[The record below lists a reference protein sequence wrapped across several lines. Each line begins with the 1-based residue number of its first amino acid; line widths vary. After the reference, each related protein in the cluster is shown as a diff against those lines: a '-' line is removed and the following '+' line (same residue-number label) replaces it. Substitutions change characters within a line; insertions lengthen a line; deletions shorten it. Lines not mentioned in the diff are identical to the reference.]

1 MRLCERKCAKGHG
14 CRFALPRFVARGC
27 CRRPKTQQFSGDGR
41 GARGEPQP
49 TRVVFGLWAPPQNH
63 GPTKAQNGLG
73 FETPKLP
80 GKQGR
85 RADFAGTLLA
95 PTQHPFDQSR
105 SLSRS
110 LSTLTSSIALLP
122 AVHPSR
128 TSRTMLA
135 RRFLS
140 STRPTL
146 TSCCVP
152 ARPPSSPVLVTP
164 KLHSCC
170 CVWVWVQ
177 GDTPPAPRPRKPESR
192 GAGCWGRGKYVCRGV
207 SACRRDPA
215 SSSFQ

>member
-14 CRFALPRFVARGC
+14 CRFALPRFVARGG
-27 CRRPKTQQFSGDGR
+27 CRRPKTPTVFRRRKRCER
-41 GARGEPQP
+41 G
-49 TRVVFGLWAPPQNH
+49 TTTDKSCFGLWAPPQNH

-85 RADFAGTLLA
+85 RADFAVTLLA

-140 STRPTL
+140 S
-146 TSCCVP
+146 SCCVP
-152 ARPPSSPVLVTP
+152 ARPPSSPVLVT
-164 KLHSCC
+164 K
-170 CVWVWVQ
+170 
-177 GDTPPAPRPRKPESR
+177 TPLLLLCLGLGSGRHTAGATATQARDSR